1 MASRKLTKQLWVK
14 KYEHRFE
21 SVSWGGLKRRIHV
34 DARLPCLHVSP
45 PQSCHPSRPSRSRSI
60 SASSRFMNSSLSRGS
75 GHICGGDGSPE
86 RREVKGYIWVW
97 GTRCGRRRFHHLTSK
112 SSKTK
117 MLFLHSLYLINC
129 SPSVYSTFKT
139 RKNQLPVSLFVGSAA
154 VLGFPQEAAQ
164 PPQRAAVIPAASDL
178 RVRRKTSALKHKAS
192 DLHEYPR
199 VFMMLSVSAQPGELT
214 VGYFNNQ
221 PFKSGLSNMQKQD
234 THEVTS
240 CPLNDFIWRQHEQCY
255 RRVRDVKLMRTRMS
269 AVRYTGAHWQQQ
281 RCHVCAESVCDG
293 SMKGFSQVCSFV
305 FHTILEIKKKQN
317 YISWSFPV
325 CFVLLEHWAVLTWHH
340 SASSG
345 SQLVYVMIY
354 TVVLFKNIIYVFMM

>member
-34 DARLPCLHVSP
+34 DARLPGLHVGP

-86 RREVKGYIWVW
+86 RREVKGYRWVW
-97 GTRCGRRRFHHLTSK
+97 GPRCGRRRFHHLTSK

-117 MLFLHSLYLINC
+117 MLFLHSLHLINC

-164 PPQRAAVIPAASDL
+164 PPQRAAGIPAASDL
-178 RVRRKTSALKHKAS
+178 RVRRKTLARWNTKLQI
-192 DLHEYPR
+192 
-199 VFMMLSVSAQPGELT
+199 FMNIVVSSWCSPLVRSQEIFSLW
-214 VGYFNNQ
+214 VNQ
-221 PFKSGLSNMQKQD
+221 PFRSGLSNMQKQD

-240 CPLNDFIWRQHEQCY
+240 CPLNDFIWRQHEH
-255 RRVRDVKLMRTRMS
+255 RVTDVWGMS
-269 AVRYTGAHWQQQ
+269 
-281 RCHVCAESVCDG
+281 
-293 SMKGFSQVCSFV
+293 
-305 FHTILEIKKKQN
+305 N
-317 YISWSFPV
+317 
-325 CFVLLEHWAVLTWHH
+325 
-340 SASSG
+340 
-345 SQLVYVMIY
+345 
-354 TVVLFKNIIYVFMM
+354 

>member
-1 MASRKLTKQLWVK
+1 
-14 KYEHRFE
+14 
-21 SVSWGGLKRRIHV
+21 
-34 DARLPCLHVSP
+34 
-45 PQSCHPSRPSRSRSI
+45 
-60 SASSRFMNSSLSRGS
+60 
-75 GHICGGDGSPE
+75 
-86 RREVKGYIWVW
+86 
-97 GTRCGRRRFHHLTSK
+97 
-112 SSKTK
+112 

-129 SPSVYSTFKT
+129 SPSVYLTFKT

-240 CPLNDFIWRQHEQCY
+240 CPLNDFI
-255 RRVRDVKLMRTRMS
+255 
-269 AVRYTGAHWQQQ
+269 
-281 RCHVCAESVCDG
+281 
-293 SMKGFSQVCSFV
+293 
-305 FHTILEIKKKQN
+305 
-317 YISWSFPV
+317 
-325 CFVLLEHWAVLTWHH
+325 
-340 SASSG
+340 
-345 SQLVYVMIY
+345 
-354 TVVLFKNIIYVFMM
+354 